1 MSKINDGGPAFA
13 APSVFGDKEAVCHE
27 RGELGMSLRDHLG
40 AEAMHALLAG
50 GAIGIIDHALEAKL
64 GPSMNADRNAMIKK
78 FVCKDAWEWADAM
91 LAAREGGPV

>member
-1 MSKINDGGPAFA
+1 MSKINDGGPAFPGSQDDPDFIAA
-13 APSVFGDKEAVCHE
+13 AP
-27 RGELGMSLRDHLG
+27 GMSLRDYLG

-91 LAAREGGPV
+91 LAARDLADQAATK